1 MWQAAV
7 FRDRG
12 QRGAAP
18 MSGHSKWSTI
28 KHKKGAADA
37 KRGKIFTRLI
47 KEMTVAARMG
57 GGDVSA
63 NARLRGAV
71 VEAKA
76 NNMPKDNI
84 DRAIKRGTGELEGV
98 NYEEV
103 TYEGYG
109 PGGVAVMVEALTD
122 NTNRTTPEI
131 RHAFEKNGGNF
142 GTPGSVKFQ
151 FEKKGYFRVEKS
163 AVEEDRLM
171 EIALEAGADD
181 LQTGDPET
189 FEVVTSPEAFE
200 QVREALEK
208 NKIPTLE
215 AKLGMIPSNYVK
227 LDENKS
233 KSMMRLLEALDD
245 LEDVQNVWSNFDIP
259 QEMMEEA

>member
-1 MWQAAV
+1 
-7 FRDRG
+7 
-12 QRGAAP
+12 

-37 KRGKIFTRLI
+37 KRGKIFTRII

-57 GGDVSA
+57 GGDVDG
-63 NARLRGAV
+63 NPRLRAAV
-71 VEAKA
+71 AEAKA

-98 NYEEV
+98 NYEEL

-109 PGGVAVMVEALTD
+109 PGGVAIMVETMTD

-131 RHAFEKNGGNF
+131 RHVFEKCGGNM
-142 GTPGSVKFQ
+142 GTPGSVRFQ
-151 FEKKGYFRVEKS
+151 FERKGYFAIEKS
-163 AVEEDRLM
+163 AANEDRLM

-181 LQTGDPET
+181 LQTDDAEIN
-189 FEVVTSPEAFE
+189 EVYTSPEAFE
-200 QVREALEK
+200 QVRQALEK
-208 NKIPTLE
+208 NKIPTVE

-227 LDENKS
+227 LDEAKS
-233 KSMMRLLEALDD
+233 KQMMRLMEMLDD
-245 LEDVQNVWSNFDIP
+245 QDDVQNVYTNADIP
-259 QEMMEEA
+259 EELMEE